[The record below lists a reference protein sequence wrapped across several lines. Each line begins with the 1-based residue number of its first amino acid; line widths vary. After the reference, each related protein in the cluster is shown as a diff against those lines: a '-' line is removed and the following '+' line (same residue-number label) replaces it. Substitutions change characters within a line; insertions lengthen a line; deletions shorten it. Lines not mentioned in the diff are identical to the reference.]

1 MSSRSHSR
9 FGSRFSGRTALV
21 TGAGSGIGRAIA
33 LAFAAEGA
41 NVVVAGRRP
50 GPLDE
55 TVALIEAGAGGAGA
69 GKALAVSADVSQ
81 AADADALVRAA
92 VDRYGSLDVAVN
104 NAGVFRGGRPLAD
117 LTEEDWRTQ
126 LDINVT
132 GVFLALRAEIARMR
146 AQPSGGAIVNVAST
160 FGVHTSSPGAAAYAA
175 SKAAVAALSRGAA
188 VDHIREGVR
197 INVVSPGA
205 TDTPMSLRPGETEA
219 DRAERVR
226 AALPLGRISATA
238 EVAAAVLYL
247 ASDDAA
253 SVVGTDLVVDSG
265 ATA

>member
-1 MSSRSHSR
+1 MTTRIATR
-9 FGSRFSGRTALV
+9 FRGRTALV

-41 NVVVAGRRP
+41 QVVVAGRRP
-50 GPLDE
+50 EPLDE
-55 TVALIEAGAGGAGA
+55 TVALIEKRGGE
-69 GKALAVSADVSQ
+69 ALAVPTDVSRSAD
-81 AADADALVRAA
+81 AEALVAAA

-117 LTEEDWRTQ
+117 LSEADWRTQ

-132 GVFLALRAEIARMR
+132 GVFLALRAETARMR
-146 AQPSGGAIVNVAST
+146 RQPTGGAIVNVSST
-160 FGVHTSSPGAAAYAA
+160 FGPHTTSPGAAAYSAT
-175 SKAAVAALSRGAA
+175 KAAVTALSRGAA
-188 VDHIREGVR
+188 LDHIRDGVR

-205 TDTPMSLRPGETEA
+205 TATPMSLRPGETET

-226 AALPLGRISATA
+226 ATLPLGRISTTE

-253 SVVGTDLVVDSG
+253 TVVGTDLVVDSG
-265 ATA
+265 GSL

>member
-1 MSSRSHSR
+1 MTSRNTPA
-9 FGSRFSGRTALV
+9 RFSGRTALV

-41 NVVVAGRRP
+41 NVVVAGRRRE
-50 GPLDE
+50 PLDE
-55 TVALIEAGAGGAGA
+55 TVALIEAETRGGG
-69 GKALAVSADVSQ
+69 GKAFAVTADVSK
-81 AADADALVRAA
+81 AVDAHALVQAA

-104 NAGVFRGGRPLAD
+104 NAGIFRGGQPLAD

-132 GVFLALRAEIARMR
+132 GVFLALRAEIAQMR
-146 AQPSGGAIVNVAST
+146 TQPSGGAIVNVAST
-160 FGVHTSSPGAAAYAA
+160 LGIHTSSPGAAAYAA
-175 SKAAVAALSRGAA
+175 SKAAVAALSKGAA

-205 TDTPMSLRPGETEA
+205 TDTPMSLRTGETEA

-226 AALPLGRISATA
+226 VTLPLGRISATS